1 MVPLRFWD
9 SLSFTPTRARGS
21 GEADEISLE
30 IAHPVGPAD
39 STDRHGQI
47 PAGSANLV
55 VRALELLRQ
64 RAGCNLGARVQLTK
78 RIPVAAGMGGGSSD
92 AAAAL
97 QLGNL
102 GWRLGFSQNKLTTIA
117 AELGSDVPFFLSSG
131 AAICRG
137 RGEQVERTPS
147 ILPLNVVIVKP
158 SQGLAT
164 ADVYRAWDDRAI
176 SMKDTPKLSSGPR
189 RLNELIESLRRG
201 DLNTVGRAM
210 TNQLQ
215 AAAASLSPAIER
227 VQSAFARLDFFGHQ
241 LTGSGTAYFGICR
254 HAQHARRLA
263 SILRKLQLGL
273 VYTVRTC
280 R

>member
-1 MVPLRFWD
+1 MKRTKSHSRSPILSAQRTAPILTAKFRPALRTWWFAPWNCCD
-9 SLSFTPTRARGS
+9 SA
-21 GEADEISLE
+21 
-30 IAHPVGPAD
+30 
-39 STDRHGQI
+39 
-47 PAGSANLV
+47 
-55 VRALELLRQ
+55 
-64 RAGCNLGARVQLTK
+64 AGCNLGARVQLTK

-102 GWRLGFSQNKLTTIA
+102 GWRLGLSQNKLTTIA

-137 RGEQVERTPS
+137 RGEQVERTLS

-164 ADVYRAWDDRAI
+164 ADVYRAWDDQPHPGRH
-176 SMKDTPKLSSGPR
+176 SKTSSGRR

-227 VQSAFARLDFFGHQ
+227 VQSAFA
-241 LTGSGTAYFGICR
+241 SSISSAISS
-254 HAQHARRLA
+254 LA
-263 SILRKLQLGL
+263 AAPLILVFVAMRSTHDG
-273 VYTVRTC
+273 
-280 R
+280 